1 MHLHPN
7 SQGVHRS
14 VSRKRDAMN
23 ETIRNAVA
31 EALGINPDALGCFT
45 VMEHEGQP
53 TVIVVHGGAGKGV
66 YVETKRGDGDIRRF
80 KKVA

>member
-1 MHLHPN
+1 
-7 SQGVHRS
+7 
-14 VSRKRDAMN
+14 MN

-53 TVIVVHGGAGKGV
+53 MVIVVHGEADAGV
-66 YVETKRGDGDIRRF
+66 YVQTFDGERYIF
-80 KKVA
+80 KKVC